1 MPIQKKLA
9 NIPTFIAG
17 DKTHL
22 KEVLHPKNDNI
33 DLGFSLAHA
42 IIKTGQSSLPHQLMH
57 SETYFFLSG
66 KGQMFLGN
74 ETCVVEKGDTVY
86 VPPKVDQY
94 VKNTGEKD
102 LAFICIVSPPW
113 SEDTEE
119 IF

>member
-1 MPIQKKLA
+1 MLIKKLA
-9 NIPTFIAG
+9 NIPEFVAG

-42 IIKTGQSSLPHQLMH
+42 IIKVGESSLPHQLLH

-66 KGQMFLGN
+66 KGQMFIGN
-74 ETCVVEKGDTVY
+74 EQAEVETGDMVY
-86 VPPKVDQY
+86 VPPKIEQY
-94 VKNTGEKD
+94 VKNTGNED
-102 LAFICIVSPPW
+102 LCFVCIVSPPW
-113 SEDTEE
+113 SEETEE

>member
-1 MPIQKKLA
+1 MPIKKKLVE
-9 NIPTFIAG
+9 IPEFLAG

-22 KEVLHPKNDNI
+22 KEVLHPKNDNL

-42 IIKTGQSSLPHQLMH
+42 IIKKGESSLPHQLLH
-57 SETYFFLSG
+57 SETYFFLNG
-66 KGQMFLGN
+66 KGQIFLGE
-74 ETCVVEKGDTVY
+74 ETYDVEKGDTVF
-86 VPPKVDQY
+86 VPPKINQY
-94 VKNTGEKD
+94 VKNTGEED